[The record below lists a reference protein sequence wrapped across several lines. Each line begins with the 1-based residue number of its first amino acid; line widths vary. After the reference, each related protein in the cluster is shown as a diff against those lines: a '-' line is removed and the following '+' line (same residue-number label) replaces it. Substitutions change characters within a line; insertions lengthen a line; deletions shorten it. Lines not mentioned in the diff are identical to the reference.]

1 MQKNKRFLIT
11 IWRTITAKVY
21 KQVITLN
28 VFFFFF
34 WSNKNKG
41 KELIK
46 KKNKMIGPQETQKGP
61 FPFF

>member
-1 MQKNKRFLIT
+1 MQENKQFWIT
-11 IWRTITAKVY
+11 IWRTITAKSY

-28 VFFFFF
+28 GFFFF

-46 KKNKMIGPQETQKGP
+46 NKNKMKGPQETQKDHV
-61 FPFF
+61 PFF